1 MMKAKKGNRVVRIPD
16 EKIEEYKKLGYTIT
30 DMDGNMVYEHVDP
43 AQKLKAAEEKAADLE
58 KENRDL
64 TDKLAGAA
72 EYAEKADRKI
82 DALKKENAEL
92 RAEVERL
99 KGTDS
104 QGVED
109 KPAAD
114 AEPAAEKTGKGKAA
128 KSGK

>member
-43 AQKLKAAEEKAADLE
+43 AQKLKAAEEKVAALE
-58 KENRDL
+58 
-64 TDKLAGAA
+64 
-72 EYAEKADRKI
+72 
-82 DALKKENAEL
+82 KENAEL
-92 RAEVERL
+92 RAEIERL
-99 KGTDS
+99 KGAES
-104 QGVED
+104 QEAEE

-114 AEPAAEKTGKGKAA
+114 AEAGTEKTGKGKTA

>member
-43 AQKLKAAEEKAADLE
+43 AQKLKAAEEKVAVLE
-58 KENRDL
+58 
-64 TDKLAGAA
+64 
-72 EYAEKADRKI
+72 
-82 DALKKENAEL
+82 KENAEL
-92 RAEVERL
+92 KAEIKRL
-99 KGTDS
+99 KSTDS
-104 QGVED
+104 QGTED

-114 AEPAAEKTGKGKAA
+114 AEPGAEKTGKGKAA